1 MIQKARKSI
10 SILLS
15 LLMLLSVFGGFS
27 FAASAESANTD
38 DFVITDGKLTA
49 YNGDTTALTTLVIP
63 DGVKE
68 IGTGVFKNCANLES
82 VDLNEVE
89 VVGGSAFY
97 NCPKLSLV
105 KGEHVRIV
113 KHLAFITMSAN
124 LRSITIRSAATRTD
138 SYLAVGGVHNAA
150 TPGSYLYVVVRK
162 GEQGT
167 AFEYMTFNCTFIIEE
182 GVDAYIR
189 PEYEEEQ
196 TQQDGVFASARIY
209 IKDIDDENKTV
220 VVSSN
225 ASEIAGFEIGKT
237 IIIDGEDYTIVAPK
251 EERFA
256 AYKDEV
262 KAAVEDLAE
271 EGDSEAAQQIIADAV
286 VAIDALNYDETK
298 TLDENKAA
306 VDAAADIADA
316 LATQR
321 AADAALAEAK
331 ETLTDAVDAAKAFY
345 ETIKDDE
352 KYADIA
358 AALDIVIQQGEA
370 MLNSDDADEILAK
383 AEQISAAAAAASEQK
398 NAIDVQ
404 PDEPADNSSICPWC
418 GKTEHEI
425 WWVGFVHSVFSFVK
439 DMLINVLPKLMK

>member
-1 MIQKARKSI
+1 MIQKTKKSI

-15 LLMLLSVFGGFS
+15 LLLVLSVFGGLS

-68 IGTGVFKNCANLES
+68 IGSGVFKNCANLES

-89 VVGGSAFY
+89 IVGNSAFY
-97 NCPKLSLV
+97 NCQNLSRV
-105 KGEHVRIV
+105 KGKRVRIV
-113 KHLAFITMSAN
+113 NPYAFITMTAN
-124 LRSITIRSAATRTD
+124 LRSITIRSAATRDD
-138 SYLAVGGVHNAA
+138 SYLAVVGVHSTA
-150 TPGSYLYVVVRK
+150 TPGSRLYVVVRK

-167 AFEYMTFNCTFIIEE
+167 AFEYKIFNSTIIIEE
-182 GVDAYIR
+182 GVDAFTDPKI
-189 PEYEEEQ
+189 EEAQ
-196 TQQDGVFASARIY
+196 TQQGSIPCARIY
-209 IKDIDDENKTV
+209 IKDIDDANKTV

-286 VAIDALNYDETK
+286 AAIDALDYDETK

-331 ETLTDAVDAAKAFY
+331 ETLADAVDAAKAFY

-358 AALDIVIQQGEA
+358 AALDTVIQQGEA

-383 AEQISAAAAAASEQK
+383 AEQVAAAAAAASEQK